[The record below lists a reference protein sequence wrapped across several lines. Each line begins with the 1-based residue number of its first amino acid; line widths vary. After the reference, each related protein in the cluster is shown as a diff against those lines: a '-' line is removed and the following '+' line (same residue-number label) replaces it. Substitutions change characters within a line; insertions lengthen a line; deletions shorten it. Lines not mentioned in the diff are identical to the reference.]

1 MNSRFDRTVRN
12 NNKKQQY
19 NIGYIRRKNVGLAY
33 YYNVHRGDK
42 KAWSSK
48 NICERNI
55 TFIHG
60 FILII
65 KLN

>member
-42 KAWSSK
+42 RHDLQK
-48 NICERNI
+48 
-55 TFIHG
+55 TFVKETLPSYMVL
-60 FILII
+60 F
-65 KLN
+65 